1 MPQSG
6 STLNELPET
15 NLEALVQINAAV
27 KQHWFKLSKVMIS
40 EPLTVNS
47 PISLEPLLQLMGE

>member
-27 KQHWFKLSKVMIS
+27 KQH
-40 EPLTVNS
+40 
-47 PISLEPLLQLMGE
+47 